1 MRQAGCLADRAIRH
15 ARSSSATDRTDEA
28 VARSRNARGRFKQ
41 VGYDAVIHDGSLVA
55 SIRKPLTILK
65 DPRDLIF
72 GESRLGCDHTERQ
85 ASLAAPHD
93 DPDELLR
100 RVDEVGTDLLNIIVF
115 AHVTYSDTS
124 GLS

>member
-1 MRQAGCLADRAIRH
+1 MRQSGCLADRAIRH
-15 ARSSSATDRTDEA
+15 ACSSSATDGGDETI
-28 VARSRNARGRFKQ
+28 ARSRNARGRLKQ
-41 VGYDAVIHDGSLVA
+41 VGYDAVIHDGSLVV

-65 DPRDLIF
+65 DPSNLIF
-72 GESRLGCDHTERQ
+72 GESRLGCDHTDRQ

-100 RVDEVGTDLLNIIVF
+100 RIDKVGTDPLCIIVF
-115 AHVTYSDTS
+115 AHVTYCDTR